1 MLEHDRVFTAVFA
14 ANDQMANGVIWALRD
29 HGLRVPEDVSVVGV
43 DDSLADY
50 VPNSRLTTVRFDN
63 HQRGRTAFEHAIPSD
78 PANNPVV
85 AIRIPGTLVERAS
98 VAPVGL

>member
-1 MLEHDRVFTAVFA
+1 M
-14 ANDQMANGVIWALRD
+14 ILRASHVRAD
-29 HGLRVPEDVSVVGV
+29 SEAHRQVGV

-63 HQRGRTAFEHAIPSD
+63 HRRGRTAFEHAIPLD
-78 PANNPVV
+78 PVNNPVV